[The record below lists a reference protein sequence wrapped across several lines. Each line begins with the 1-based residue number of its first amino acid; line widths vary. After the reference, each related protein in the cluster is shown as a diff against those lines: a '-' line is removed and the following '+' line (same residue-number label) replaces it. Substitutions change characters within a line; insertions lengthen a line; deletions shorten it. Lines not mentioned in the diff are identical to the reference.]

1 MLGVLTPETNTICR
15 LFGMFKTPV
24 KSFVPIKFLWPKI
37 YQYNLHANRICW
49 MVFFRIIQPWIG
61 CHGGGGGE
69 KNISLPKPTKPQE
82 SWLTSMFLAPRGSK
96 CTYILVLFCLIY
108 RSRPTWHSGYHLFVR
123 AVEIQFVHVVD
134 FHPIWKYICFLTGNM
149 R

>member
-1 MLGVLTPETNTICR
+1 MLGVLTPETNTVCR

-24 KSFVPIKFLWPKI
+24 KSFVPIKFFWWPKI

-49 MVFFRIIQPWIG
+49 IFFSNNATLNRLSRR
-61 CHGGGGGE
+61 GGGL
-69 KNISLPKPTKPQE
+69 SLSKPTNPQR
-82 SWLTSMFLAPRGSK
+82 SWLIFLAPRGSK
-96 CTYILVLFCLIY
+96 CKDILVLFCLIY

-134 FHPIWKYICFLTGNM
+134 FHRIWKYICFLTGNM